1 MFFSFKGYGDLAF
14 DVFAYILGL
23 ASVVTQAVYLLLVQK
38 CAENV
43 SAAETLHLNSY
54 NTFPMLL
61 ICSVISGEFRHAVS
75 NFALSDVGF
84 LLTFISVIVFGCLLN
99 YLLFL
104 CTTYNSALTTSV
116 AGTLKSIIQTLIGMF
131 TFGGISFNVF
141 TLSGIALNLSGGVLY
156 TLVKYKSSQQV
167 VPVNGKG
174 DLENGEVCNG
184 VARTCNGTTLHPSK
198 AEIHQHNVAGR

>member
-14 DVFAYILGL
+14 DVTAYILGL

-38 CAENV
+38 CSENV

-54 NTFPMLL
+54 NTLPMLL
-61 ICSVISGEFRHAVS
+61 VCSVISGEFRHAVS

-84 LLTFISVIVFGCLLN
+84 LLTFTSVIVFGCLLN

-104 CTTYNSALTTSV
+104 CTSYNSALTTSV
-116 AGTLKSIIQTLIGMF
+116 AGTLKSIVQTLIGMF

-156 TLVKYKSSQQV
+156 TFVKYRSSQQV
-167 VPVNGKG
+167 ALAAVGKG
-174 DLENGEVCNG
+174 DLEIGEVSNG
-184 VARTCNGTTLHPSK
+184 VPRTCNGGTLHSNK
-198 AEIHQHNVAGR
+198 AEVHQQNVV